1 MTYEPET
8 PPSYAYGALLYSGDP
23 GSRASHAAA
32 RSLEPFTLNIRS
44 LSATLARQ
52 VSSVPKRGLLLALL
66 TLSAVAAI
74 SGCAQRI
81 YVIPQYNFAGRP
93 TPPSRLQSR
102 VLVSVTSGSSGGLQ
116 ILDGLRDLRNNV
128 QNTIPSFSIGGYSG
142 NNPTTILNYPGEL
155 RGYVY
160 SAVAPYTLTP
170 IDYSKEA
177 AAGGASSLNSPANSI
192 AISPDFK
199 RVITA
204 QVQTGQVL
212 ISDATLGTTFALN
225 VPNAY
230 QVAVNAGD
238 TVALAMVKNSN
249 TLYRIVKLNL
259 NQLAPP
265 GSADCEPTILPVY
278 CAVPVPGKFDRPIG
292 ALFSADGS
300 TVYVLNCGVECGGGQ
315 NGGAG
320 VSFISQGNLQINN
333 IPTAVPYPAVVTNTI
348 SIPGGVTA
356 AITDGANLYF
366 AGQSLMPDGL
376 FTGNLTTLNLITLV
390 PGAPVSIA
398 DGNHSKLLFADDN
411 TLWVAAQQCST
422 GERAKLG
429 QNYNCLTRYDV
440 AAQTAAI
447 IPAILPVAY
456 PNTNQNPSYYGSL
469 TGLCWVE
476 GFHKVYT
483 AYGGQVHAFKTLDGS
498 EIDNTLIT
506 VPGTALDVAYI
517 DATNDTAD

>member
-1 MTYEPET
+1 
-8 PPSYAYGALLYSGDP
+8 
-23 GSRASHAAA
+23 
-32 RSLEPFTLNIRS
+32 
-44 LSATLARQ
+44 
-52 VSSVPKRGLLLALL
+52 
-66 TLSAVAAI
+66 
-74 SGCAQRI
+74 
-81 YVIPQYNFAGRP
+81 
-93 TPPSRLQSR
+93 
-102 VLVSVTSGSSGGLQ
+102 
-116 ILDGLRDLRNNV
+116 
-128 QNTIPSFSIGGYSG
+128 
-142 NNPTTILNYPGEL
+142 
-155 RGYVY
+155 
-160 SAVAPYTLTP
+160 
-170 IDYSKEA
+170 
-177 AAGGASSLNSPANSI
+177 
-192 AISPDFK
+192 
-199 RVITA
+199 
-204 QVQTGQVL
+204 
-212 ISDATLGTTFALN
+212 
-225 VPNAY
+225 
-230 QVAVNAGD
+230 
-238 TVALAMVKNSN
+238 MVKNSN